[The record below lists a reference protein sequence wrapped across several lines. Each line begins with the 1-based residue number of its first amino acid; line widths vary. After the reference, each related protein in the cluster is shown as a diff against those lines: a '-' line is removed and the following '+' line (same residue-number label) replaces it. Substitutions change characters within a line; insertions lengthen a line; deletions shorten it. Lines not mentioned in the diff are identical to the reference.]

1 MKAEIENIPPSRLAD
16 NLFFI
21 GVKGGP
27 CYLLETS
34 VGLVL
39 IDTAYPNCEDMIA
52 ENMRAFGFDMKNIWH
67 IIHTHGHIDHIGST
81 KKIVQVSGAKTYIGQ
96 GDEDAVMGNNR
107 LLYADELNI
116 SFEDYFVP
124 DVILKDNDK
133 LDFGDTEIQ
142 FFFTPGHTRGTLSLF
157 FNVKVDGQNYRAGMF
172 GGTGLNT
179 LQADY
184 LNRYNLPFTLRLEY
198 LDSIERLERENVDFH
213 LGNHLSDNNY
223 YEKIKKMDRE
233 HNPFLEENTY
243 LSFLQAKKKEIKK
256 LLNI

>member
-21 GVKGGP
+21 GVKSGP

-52 ENMRAFGFDMKNIWH
+52 ENMRAFGFDMKNIRH

-124 DVILKDNDK
+124 DVILKD
-133 LDFGDTEIQ
+133 
-142 FFFTPGHTRGTLSLF
+142 
-157 FNVKVDGQNYRAGMF
+157 
-172 GGTGLNT
+172 
-179 LQADY
+179 
-184 LNRYNLPFTLRLEY
+184 
-198 LDSIERLERENVDFH
+198 
-213 LGNHLSDNNY
+213 
-223 YEKIKKMDRE
+223 
-233 HNPFLEENTY
+233 
-243 LSFLQAKKKEIKK
+243 
-256 LLNI
+256 